1 MVLLIHIK
9 MGGMIMTDF
18 NILRKRYSDVLCG
31 RGYNG
36 KKTADCILQSDERTE
51 QRLVQLGGRIEK
63 AITSNEPGVIN
74 ATLKG
79 ILDISISFSQ
89 NNSQFYHNKNIKNE
103 IFNALN
109 TLEKVYNDTTVPKG
123 NWWYWEIGIPLS
135 INSIFTLMY
144 DYTDKSQLKRY
155 MAAEKHFNDRIKL
168 TGANRLWESVIFA
181 VRGILLSDNDSI
193 KNAISGIQDVMVITD
208 SGDGFYK
215 DGSFIQHDNI
225 PYNCGYGRSLI
236 QELAPMLYIFKDT
249 EFEIKNTDIIN
260 TWIEKSYLPFIYNG
274 RTMDMVRGREISR
287 YYEQSDL
294 ACTHILSAMLILSE
308 MPEFNELKGTI
319 KTQITDNFFEYASV
333 FTAELAEHLQEDNNI
348 KPKEIKPYFMAFNS
362 MDRVVKHGNGYTIGL
377 AMHSERTAAYESIN
391 DENQNA
397 HHTSDGMMYIYKKN
411 EPKSDFFWQTIDLQR
426 LPGTTVLRGST
437 VKPNINAAGDFTG
450 GCGIGEN
457 GVCTMKLISNENS
470 LKANKSWFFFDK
482 EVVCL
487 GSCINSEEE
496 SEVETIIENR
506 LVTDNSRF
514 TVHGNEE
521 SEGYIIKG
529 AYLDGSH
536 DVGYCFPE
544 EQEVNILREI
554 RSGDWNNM
562 SIKSDGKS
570 YKGRYLT
577 MWIKHGRKVKDVSYE
592 YIVIPKCYEEEIND
606 YYRKSGIRI
615 IENSDSIQCVKK
627 NGTTGVVF
635 LKDKTHSA
643 GGISCDRRCIVMT
656 TQTCGTLELSIS
668 DITQKQDKI
677 YIELDY
683 SAQEIISKSERIN
696 IIQLVPYVCMEID
709 TCAARG
715 EEQHIKFGGVKN
727 V

>member
-1 MVLLIHIK
+1 MILLIHIK

-249 EFEIKNTDIIN
+249 EFENKNTDIIN

-411 EPKSDFFWQTIDLQR
+411 EPKSDFFWPTIDLQR

-544 EQEVNILREI
+544 EQEVNIFREI

-592 YIVIPKCYEEEIND
+592 YIVIPKCREEEIND

>member
-1 MVLLIHIK
+1 
-9 MGGMIMTDF
+9 MTDF

-63 AITSNEPGVIN
+63 AITSNEPRVIN

-249 EFEIKNTDIIN
+249 EFENKNTDIIN

-544 EQEVNILREI
+544 EQEVNIFREI

-577 MWIKHGRKVKDVSYE
+577 MWIKHGRKVKDASYE
-592 YIVIPKCYEEEIND
+592 YIVIPKCHEEEIND

>member
-1 MVLLIHIK
+1 
-9 MGGMIMTDF
+9 
-18 NILRKRYSDVLCG
+18 
-31 RGYNG
+31 
-36 KKTADCILQSDERTE
+36 
-51 QRLVQLGGRIEK
+51 
-63 AITSNEPGVIN
+63 
-74 ATLKG
+74 
-79 ILDISISFSQ
+79 
-89 NNSQFYHNKNIKNE
+89 
-103 IFNALN
+103 
-109 TLEKVYNDTTVPKG
+109 
-123 NWWYWEIGIPLS
+123 
-135 INSIFTLMY
+135 
-144 DYTDKSQLKRY
+144 
-155 MAAEKHFNDRIKL
+155 
-168 TGANRLWESVIFA
+168 
-181 VRGILLSDNDSI
+181 
-193 KNAISGIQDVMVITD
+193 
-208 SGDGFYK
+208 
-215 DGSFIQHDNI
+215 
-225 PYNCGYGRSLI
+225 
-236 QELAPMLYIFKDT
+236 
-249 EFEIKNTDIIN
+249 
-260 TWIEKSYLPFIYNG
+260 
-274 RTMDMVRGREISR
+274 MVRGREISR

-411 EPKSDFFWQTIDLQR
+411 EPKSDFFWPTIDLQR

-544 EQEVNILREI
+544 EQEVNIFREI

-577 MWIKHGRKVKDVSYE
+577 MWIKHGRKVKDASYE
-592 YIVIPKCYEEEIND
+592 YIVIPKCHEEEIND

>member
-1 MVLLIHIK
+1 MILLIHIK

-109 TLEKVYNDTTVPKG
+109 TLEKVYNDTTVSKG

-249 EFEIKNTDIIN
+249 EFENKNTDIIN

-411 EPKSDFFWQTIDLQR
+411 EPKSDFFWPTIDLQR

-544 EQEVNILREI
+544 EQEVNIFREI

-592 YIVIPKCYEEEIND
+592 YIVIPKCHEEEIND